1 MRTPSHLL
9 IGVAINTTIPEEQRC
24 TSALVFGS
32 ILPDLPFTIL
42 TVIYWVYYQ
51 FWGTVPSDVSTMEY
65 LHFDIFFR
73 DPIWIISHN
82 FFHSLVIGLV
92 LFAVG
97 YINRN
102 RYWGKWLMWL
112 MVGTLIHTVI
122 DIVTHHS
129 DGPLFLLPLSWSYRF
144 ESPVSYWETDYFGE
158 QFRVF
163 EYLFDGLLLIYLI
176 RTFFNN
182 RAKSYFRR

>member
-9 IGVAINTTIPEEQRC
+9 IGAAINTAIPQEQRC
-24 TSALVFGS
+24 TSALLFGS

-42 TVIYWVYYQ
+42 TFFYTIYYQ

-65 LHFDIFFR
+65 LHFDVFFR
-73 DPIWIISHN
+73 DPIWIVSHN

-92 LFAVG
+92 LLAVG
-97 YINRN
+97 YLQRN
-102 RYWGKWLMWL
+102 TYWGKWLMWL

-122 DIVTHHS
+122 DIFTHHI
-129 DGPLFLLPLSWSYRF
+129 DGPLFLFPLSWTYRF
-144 ESPVSYWETDYFGE
+144 ESPISYWEAEYYGQ

-163 EYLFDGLLLIYLI
+163 EYLFDGLLLIYLV
-176 RTFFNN
+176 RHWWQKRSLNTE
-182 RAKSYFRR
+182 K